1 MLDYETLRIIWWLL
15 LGILLIGF
23 AVTDGY
29 DLGIAALLRV
39 LAKNDG
45 ERRAL
50 LETIEPIWEGNQVW
64 LITGAGAIF
73 AAWPL
78 LYAAAFSGFYF
89 AMLLTLLA
97 LIVRPVGFNFRNKLS
112 HRHWRNTWDWILTF
126 NGLVPTL
133 VFGVAFG
140 NLFLGV
146 PLRYDDT
153 LRISYEGGFF
163 DLLTPFPLLVGL
175 VSLAMLLMHGAAW
188 VTVKSDGVI
197 LARAERLLR
206 WVAPAFV
213 LVYLAAGAWLAFGIR
228 GYAIGSIGLDT
239 QAASNPLLKEVMRT
253 GSWLGDGPLGRW
265 ACFVAALAIVA
276 ALSAP
281 VLATRRHHLSAF
293 VASAIAVAATIG
305 SAGLALFPF
314 LLPSTIDPRS
324 SLTVWDASSSR
335 GTLGVMLV
343 VTTLLLPIVI
353 AYTGWVHHVLRGRI
367 SLEHVRR
374 SHGMY

>member
-1 MLDYETLRIIWWLL
+1 MFDYETLRIIWWLL

-39 LAKNDG
+39 LGRTDD

-50 LETIEPIWEGNQVW
+50 LETIEPVWEGNQVW

-97 LIVRPVGFNFRNKLS
+97 LIVRPVGFNFRNKIA
-112 HRHWRNTWDWILTF
+112 HWHWRNTWDWILTF
-126 NGLVPTL
+126 NGFVPAL

-153 LRISYEGGFF
+153 LRVTYSGGFF

-175 VSLAMLLMHGAAW
+175 VSVSMLLMHGAAW
-188 VTVKSDGVI
+188 AAVKSEGVI
-197 LARAERLLR
+197 LERAERWLR
-206 WVAPAFV
+206 IFAAAFV
-213 LVYLAAGAWLAFGIR
+213 ALYVSAGVWLAFGIR
-228 GYAIGSIGLDT
+228 GYAINSIGLDLGT
-239 QAASNPLLKEVMRT
+239 ASNPLLKDVVRA
-253 GSWLGDGPLGRW
+253 GNWLGDGPLGRW
-265 ACFVAALAIVA
+265 ACVCAGIAILAAVITRMLTAR
-276 ALSAP
+276 
-281 VLATRRHHLSAF
+281 RRHGYAF
-293 VASAIAVAATIG
+293 LASAIAVAGTIG

-314 LLPSTIDPRS
+314 LLPSSLDPRS
-324 SLTVWDASSSR
+324 SLTVWDASSSK
-335 GTLGVMLV
+335 GTLFLMLLVTV
-343 VTTLLLPIVI
+343 VLMPIVI
-353 AYTGWVHHVLRGRI
+353 AYTAWVYSVLRGRV
-367 SLEHVRR
+367 SLEHVRK